1 MLSNFESTLAFAP
14 FITYNLESINKPVC
28 TLEENMVGE
37 IVSAGAL
44 VVLVYFVFKDDSF
57 IVNMIKRS
65 R

>member
-1 MLSNFESTLAFAP
+1 
-14 FITYNLESINKPVC
+14 
-28 TLEENMVGE
+28 MVGE